1 MASATELAPLVGVN
15 DACQAVGVGRAS
27 FYRHER
33 RPPAVLEPAHPLAP
47 AAPLPSTAGVEE
59 RPAEPAPTRGHPRA
73 LSEAE
78 QQAVLDVLHA
88 PRFRD
93 AAPAAVYATLL
104 DEGIYLASERTL
116 YRLLAAAGETRERR
130 DQLVHPPYH
139 KPELLATAPNQVWSW
154 DITKLLG
161 PAKWTYYYLYVLL
174 DIYSRYVPGWMVAHR
189 EHAAL
194 AERLMAE
201 TIAKQG
207 IPPGQLTLHADRG
220 PAMTAKSLA
229 QLLDDL
235 GVTKTHSRPYTA
247 NDNPFSEAQFK
258 TMKYRPDYP
267 ERFADPTQARTW
279 AHTFF
284 GWYNN
289 EHHHTSLG
297 LLTPA
302 IVHYGQAT
310 QVTAQRQ
317 ATLTVAYNLHPE
329 RFVKGGPRPPQPPT
343 AVWINPPLPARAE
356 PDAIP

>member
-154 DITKLLG
+154 DIT
-161 PAKWTYYYLYVLL
+161 
-174 DIYSRYVPGWMVAHR
+174 
-189 EHAAL
+189 
-194 AERLMAE
+194 
-201 TIAKQG
+201 
-207 IPPGQLTLHADRG
+207 
-220 PAMTAKSLA
+220 
-229 QLLDDL
+229 
-235 GVTKTHSRPYTA
+235 
-247 NDNPFSEAQFK
+247 
-258 TMKYRPDYP
+258 
-267 ERFADPTQARTW
+267 
-279 AHTFF
+279 
-284 GWYNN
+284 
-289 EHHHTSLG
+289 
-297 LLTPA
+297 
-302 IVHYGQAT
+302 
-310 QVTAQRQ
+310 
-317 ATLTVAYNLHPE
+317 
-329 RFVKGGPRPPQPPT
+329 
-343 AVWINPPLPARAE
+343 
-356 PDAIP
+356 

>member
-1 MASATELAPLVGVN
+1 MSQAIEALAQVISLRK
-15 DACQAVGVGRAS
+15 ACEAFAFPRS
-27 FYRHER
+27 SLYRLR
-33 RPPAVLEPAHPLAP
+33 RPPVVSGLTLR
-47 AAPLPSTAGVEE
+47 PSPPRTLSPSERAGVRSLLNSE
-59 RPAEPAPTRGHPRA
+59 RFQDSSPR
-73 LSEAE
+73 EI
-78 QQAVLDVLHA
+78 
-88 PRFRD
+88 
-93 AAPAAVYATLL
+93 YATLL
-104 DEGIYLASERTL
+104 DEGCYVCSISTM
-116 YRLLAAAGETRERR
+116 YRILREHDELRERR
-130 DQLVHPPYH
+130 QQRQHPAYA
-139 KPELLATAPNQVWSW
+139 KPELLATGPNQLWSW

-161 PAKWTYYYLYVLL
+161 PTKWLYYYLYVLL
-174 DIYSRYVPGWMVAHR
+174 DVYSRYVVGWLLAQH
-189 EHAAL
+189 ESATL
-194 AERLMAE
+194 AEQLVATSCE
-201 TIAKQG
+201 KQQIA
-207 IPPGQLTLHADRG
+207 PGQLTLHADRG

-329 RFVKGGPRPPQPPT
+329 RFVKGGPQPPQPPT

-356 PDAIP
+356 PDAMP